1 MPIII
6 ALVIPFLINIGAK
19 SILQAMLVD
28 KQNKMKET
36 LRLMS
41 LSNTS
46 YGLSFLF
53 FQSAFALMSAIL
65 TGVFLINNENV
76 FP

>member
-1 MPIII
+1 
-6 ALVIPFLINIGAK
+6 
-19 SILQAMLVD
+19 MLED

-41 LSNTS
+41 LSNFS
-46 YGLSFLF
+46 YGLSFLI
-53 FQSAFALMSAIL
+53 FQSIFALVSAFI
-65 TGVFLINNENV
+65 TGAFLINNENV